1 LKQFKKIKKR
11 KNKMSN
17 QFELGP
23 ADDTSE
29 EDLDKP
35 RIPVAQSQAANALE
49 LIMLFREA
57 QPERYWGPTEK
68 LRPVKTAIDLGRVA
82 RKVA

>member
-1 LKQFKKIKKR
+1 
-11 KNKMSN
+11 
-17 QFELGP
+17 
-23 ADDTSE
+23 
-29 EDLDKP
+29 LDKP

-68 LRPVKTAIDLGRVA
+68 LRPVETAIDLGRIA
-82 RKVA
+82 RKAA